1 LLLLAC
7 GNELQLAVLLGM
19 KSMRMLWPSVF
30 VSVSH
35 NREAYKNGWTN
46 RGAVWG
52 MDSGE
57 PKEPHFWWR
66 GGPDL
71 ITEGV
76 FLSGVV
82 SRSIIKNI
90 RYMRSIEST
99 IFGRWQQRRGPSL
112 SILQHLTV
120 LLLLL
125 LLPNDLDLSICSLH
139 REQKCA
145 DTIGTVS
152 VPWAGHFQC

>member
-1 LLLLAC
+1 MLLVC
-7 GNELQLAVLLGM
+7 GNELQLAVLLGI
-19 KSMRMLWPSVF
+19 KSMRMLRPSVC

-35 NREAYKNGWTN
+35 NWEAYKNCWTN
-46 RGAVWG
+46 QGSVWG

-57 PKEPHFWWR
+57 PKEPHFWCR
-66 GGPDL
+66 GVPDL
-71 ITEGV
+71 SAEGA
-76 FLSGVV
+76 FLSGVI
-82 SRSIIKNI
+82 SRSTIKNM
-90 RYMRSIEST
+90 RYMRSIKST
-99 IFGRWQQRRGPSL
+99 IFGRWQQRRSPSL
-112 SILQHLTV
+112 SILQHLIV